1 MGLRYDRQE
10 NLKERI
16 EFIRYYVQWIKKTSN
31 EIWSKQQAE
40 LIDSF
45 MQNARNFKTSPEKY
59 LEMVERIE
67 IRRTK

>member
-1 MGLRYDRQE
+1 MELKYDRQE

-16 EFIRYYVQWIKKTSN
+16 NFIHYYVQWIKKTPN

-45 MQNARNFKTSPEKY
+45 MQNARNFKTSPQKY
-59 LEMVERIE
+59 LEMVERRE
-67 IRRTK
+67 TRSTR